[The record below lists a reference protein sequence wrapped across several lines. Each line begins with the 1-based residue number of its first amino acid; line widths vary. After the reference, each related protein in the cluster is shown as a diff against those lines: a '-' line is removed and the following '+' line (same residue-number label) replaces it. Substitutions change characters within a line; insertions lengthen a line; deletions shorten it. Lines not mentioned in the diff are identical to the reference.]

1 MARLSVTKCKVQK
14 LDMERFNLK
23 SINEVE
29 VKEQYQIK
37 ISNRFADLENLDDND
52 NLNFQQSMEKYYDI
66 KASTTESLVIMK

>member
-1 MARLSVTKCKVQK
+1 MQK
-14 LDMERFNLK
+14 FDMERFNLK
-23 SINEVE
+23 RLNDME